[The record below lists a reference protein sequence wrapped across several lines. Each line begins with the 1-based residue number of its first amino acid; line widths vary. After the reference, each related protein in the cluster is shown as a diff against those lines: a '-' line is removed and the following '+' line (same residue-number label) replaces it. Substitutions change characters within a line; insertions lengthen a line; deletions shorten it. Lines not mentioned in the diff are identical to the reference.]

1 MAVMTKHTVVVMETA
16 LAIFDGIS
24 VNTKTRHIQ
33 FQTKRKHISVDAGS

>member
-1 MAVMTKHTVVVMETA
+1 MTKHFWTVVVMETA

-24 VNTKTRHIQ
+24 VNARTRRIQ